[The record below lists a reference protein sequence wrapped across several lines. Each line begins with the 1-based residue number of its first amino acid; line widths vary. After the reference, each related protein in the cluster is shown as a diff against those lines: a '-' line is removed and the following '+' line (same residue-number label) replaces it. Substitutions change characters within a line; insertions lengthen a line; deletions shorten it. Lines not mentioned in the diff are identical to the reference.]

1 MRMPVTAPEWA
12 FCGLGNPRAETESLR
27 YVDIPAHF
35 RYAGLVTDTLGGMGT
50 GDVLAGLDEIDWAEL
65 EHAYGSADDVPGLI
79 RVLASTE
86 PDERERARRTLY
98 GNIFHQGSRYEATAY
113 AVPFLARLAADP
125 RVPQRDGIVRMLAL
139 MAIGYDEAYL
149 HASLNIAGWR
159 AQVEQAR
166 AADPAQT
173 LRWLDAWVEAARSEG
188 ERRRRERRM
197 REIRRDLYDPEKE
210 LRAAQAELGAYDAVR
225 AEVAGL
231 RGLLEDG
238 DPQVRAAASY
248 LVGWF
253 PEEAA
258 DSMTCLRALLSR
270 EIVPGVSANAIVSAG
285 LLGDSGLEPRLRE
298 YLGGQEP
305 LLRWASA
312 IALARLGLADPDVL
326 GALAAAS
333 EDPPQSGPG
342 PSVHF
347 LDGNLKG
354 YAAQA
359 LAALDGHLPADVIDG
374 VLHGLARSEQV
385 AAFPMAVAALRLA
398 FPGGVPDALP
408 PFGELTE
415 LQQRVVRTLAELG
428 PETWHWGNFR
438 AILRNWGLPTR
449 QADCRAYVGLDSA
462 Q

>member
-1 MRMPVTAPEWA
+1 
-12 FCGLGNPRAETESLR
+12 
-27 YVDIPAHF
+27 
-35 RYAGLVTDTLGGMGT
+35 MGT

-79 RVLASTE
+79 RALASTE
-86 PDERERARRTLY
+86 PDERKRARRTLY

-125 RVPQRDGIVRMLAL
+125 QVSQRDEIVRMLAL

-149 HASLNIAGWR
+149 PASLNIAGWR
-159 AQVEQAR
+159 TQIEQTR
-166 AADPAQT
+166 AADPTET
-173 LRWLDAWVEAARSEG
+173 LRQLDAWVEAARSEG
-188 ERRRRERRM
+188 ERRM
-197 REIRRDLYDPEKE
+197 REIHRDLYDPERE

-231 RGLLEDG
+231 QGLLEDG

-258 DSMTCLRALLSR
+258 DSKACLRTLLSR

-285 LLGDSGLEPRLRE
+285 LLGDAGLEPRLRE
-298 YLGGQEP
+298 YLSGPEP

-312 IALARLGLADPDVL
+312 IALARIGLADPDVL

-333 EDPPQSGPG
+333 EDPPQPGPG

-374 VLHGLARSEQV
+374 VLHGLVSRS
-385 AAFPMAVAALRLA
+385 
-398 FPGGVPDALP
+398 GDA
-408 PFGELTE
+408 
-415 LQQRVVRTLAELG
+415 
-428 PETWHWGNFR
+428 
-438 AILRNWGLPTR
+438 
-449 QADCRAYVGLDSA
+449 
-462 Q
+462 